1 MEAGILS
8 FKYREKFLSLKLLG
22 TYWDFTERASTVFS
36 KMSHFP
42 LRSLTFW
49 VHWLKFRI
57 RTFAALPYFIPT
69 GVSHNLSCFEWASII
84 SEMTSSRPIHQ
95 CFWAWKRAL
104 GHVITSKSAQRD
116 IFILFISWI
125 FIQRYFS
132 ETMGLGKEEN
142 KDSESRK
149 AKNTFYLYFFIL
161 KIYLGKPEF

>member
-1 MEAGILS
+1 M
-8 FKYREKFLSLKLLG
+8 
-22 TYWDFTERASTVFS
+22 
-36 KMSHFP
+36 
-42 LRSLTFW
+42 
-49 VHWLKFRI
+49 
-57 RTFAALPYFIPT
+57 
-69 GVSHNLSCFEWASII
+69 SHNLSCFEWASII

-149 AKNTFYLYFFIL
+149 GQKYFFIYIFL
-161 KIYLGKPEF
+161 FWKLISEYRSFKIINLWIDAICVGAVTWPIFAPLRIFSTRLIIREKNFFYMFHTLLVMNGQE

>member
-1 MEAGILS
+1 MHFDLWISEKKLFLKILS
-8 FKYREKFLSLKLLG
+8 LVLPGL
-22 TYWDFTERASTVFS
+22 YWNFIEWPDTVFLL

-42 LRSLTFW
+42 FKSHTLRLER
-49 VHWLKFRI
+49 LKFRI
-57 RTFAALPYFIPT
+57 RTFAASRYFIPT

-116 IFILFISWI
+116 TFILFISWI

-149 AKNTFYLYFFIL
+149 GQKYFLI
-161 KIYLGKPEF
+161 

>member
-1 MEAGILS
+1 MNIGKNFEPQVAW
-8 FKYREKFLSLKLLG
+8 SLLRFNRKDH
-22 TYWDFTERASTVFS
+22 YWIFS
-36 KMSHFP
+36 KMTHFHRIIHT
-42 LRSLTFW
+42 LW
-49 VHWLKFRI
+49 VDRLKFRI
-57 RTFAALPYFIPT
+57 RTFAVLRSFIPT

-149 AKNTFYLYFFIL
+149 GKKYVLIYNFFYF
-161 KIYLGKPEF
+161 EN